1 MSQCQVAGCLGTASA
16 TTGQCSVCS
25 VPIECPTLGCKNV
38 PVVLAVGCNW
48 CPNCNRPT
56 SARVPTQAVAHAL
69 QAHGVDWNGAQARR
83 FAGTYVGTA
92 FGTHTLTGGDT
103 LALLSQHL
111 AVLGRKRI
119 ARILN
124 AAIDLYNWA
133 VTDITRA
140 GTRANLRS
148 QNRLWFGQGVVPA
161 KAAVRIAVKRIILGR
176 LGANAGTSCE
186 RSASTR

>member
-92 FGTHTLTGGDT
+92 FRRRRGHV
-103 LALLSQHL
+103 LS
-111 AVLGRKRI
+111 AGSPDPAPPPSPPSPTDLGR
-119 ARILN
+119 N
-124 AAIDLYNWA
+124 TAAELFG
-133 VTDITRA
+133 RQ
-140 GTRANLRS
+140 RRRRQRRLR
-148 QNRLWFGQGVVPA
+148 
-161 KAAVRIAVKRIILGR
+161 VKNSNDQYL
-176 LGANAGTSCE
+176 
-186 RSASTR
+186 

>member
-56 SARVPTQAVAHAL
+56 SARVPTQAVAQAL

-103 LALLSQHL
+103 LAPCDQ
-111 AVLGRKRI
+111 
-119 ARILN
+119 
-124 AAIDLYNWA
+124 W
-133 VTDITRA
+133 
-140 GTRANLRS
+140 
-148 QNRLWFGQGVVPA
+148 
-161 KAAVRIAVKRIILGR
+161 
-176 LGANAGTSCE
+176 
-186 RSASTR
+186 